1 MKLKKYLIPGAMAMA
16 AVFAYNAHTRNLHQ
30 VFPGDF
36 RDALNDAPAAAGDT
50 GLGGVDAASV
60 TRGKKAV
67 AVSEPVKVSDTKAEN
82 TDFTCSGEN
91 GTDKFLGTISAERIT
106 GITLAGQYAAIPGAE
121 LKAIPAVKESA
132 AGELRYGNLITTAK
146 LSTEGM
152 NSGAFAAVL
161 EQKKDGLVSQARFK
175 CKMDGFVTIAAN
187 GKARFIA
194 KDQKAK
200 SPALKADGSKP
211 GTSAGNI
218 AQVNFG
224 IGLNASAIAGPNH
237 VYGGGFDLGPVV
249 SLQLL
254 PHSQVGMQINLQPG
268 AYWGS
273 GTVKEGVT
281 TNVLY
286 DKPETALMGN
296 QWRWTSETT
305 HYDDGS
311 KIYSEWLTPDHPE
324 KVTLTHKV
332 TEEMGGQ
339 RTVSS
344 FSYYTIGNALATV
357 TTNLGNYAKTVFY
370 GGVGLAYRDYKN
382 YTESYHNIT
391 RTDDYINNYKT
402 YNEEVGRNTYT
413 DAKGNSTS
421 DYSTADVWHSDVQTK
436 KTTLLD
442 ESFGVSA
449 RKHVSGFVPT
459 VMLGATTMI
468 GEKLSLNMSV
478 SRVLSHD
485 VESRMWNVAVGLVIH
500 L

>member
-1 MKLKKYLIPGAMAMA
+1 MA
-16 AVFAYNAHTRNLHQ
+16 AVFAYTTHTKNLHQ
-30 VFPGDF
+30 AVPGDF

-50 GLGGVDAASV
+50 GLGGVSADSV

-67 AVSEPVKVSDTKAEN
+67 AVTEPVKVSDSKAEN
-82 TDFTCSGEN
+82 TDFTCAGEN
-91 GTDKFLGTISAERIT
+91 GMDKFMGTISADSIT
-106 GITLAGQYAAIPGAE
+106 GITLAGQYAAIPGGE
-121 LKAIPAVKESA
+121 LKSVPAVKESA
-132 AGELRYGNLITTAK
+132 AGELRYGNQVTTAR
-146 LSTEGM
+146 LSTDGM
-152 NSGAFAAVL
+152 NSGTFAAVL

-187 GKARFIA
+187 GKARFMA
-194 KDQKAK
+194 KEQRTK
-200 SPALKADGSKP
+200 SPALKVDGSKP
-211 GTSAGNI
+211 GVSAGDI
-218 AQVNFG
+218 AHVNFG

-254 PHSQVGMQINLQPG
+254 PHSTVGMQVNLQPG

-311 KIYSEWLTPDHPE
+311 KIYSEWLTPDQPQ
-324 KVTLTHKV
+324 KVTLNHKT
-332 TEEMGGQ
+332 TEEVGGK

-344 FSYYTIGNALATV
+344 FSYYTIGNVLATV
-357 TTNLGNYAKTVFY
+357 TTNLGDYAKTVFY

-391 RTDDYINNYKT
+391 RTDDYINDYKT
-402 YNEEVGRNTYT
+402 YGQEVGRNTYT

-436 KTTLLD
+436 KTTVLD
-442 ESFGVSA
+442 ESLGVSG
-449 RKHVSGFVPT
+449 RKHTYGFVPT